1 MTSFIM
7 LTGAAEDEKLL
18 INTANVAFVLVMSSL
33 RNPKVPRLTRA
44 EVVTNIGLTF
54 HVKET
59 QAEIQEMLNAGA
71 TGSEANLRHLSHDWT
86 IWPQG
91 DHTEIHA

>member
-1 MTSFIM
+1 MSSFIM

-18 INTANVAFVLVMSSL
+18 INTANVAFVLAMSRL
-33 RNPKVPRLTRA
+33 RNPKVPQATRA

-71 TGSEANLRHLSHDWT
+71 GTVNHPPVWQL
-86 IWPQG
+86 PVG
-91 DHTEIHA
+91 DHTPVQY